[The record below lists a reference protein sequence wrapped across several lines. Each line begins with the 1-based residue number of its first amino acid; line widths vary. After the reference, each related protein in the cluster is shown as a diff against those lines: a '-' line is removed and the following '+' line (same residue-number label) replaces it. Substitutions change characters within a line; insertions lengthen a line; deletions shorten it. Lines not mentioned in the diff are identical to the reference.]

1 LLNCLLP
8 EKRNDTMHLVTKSQ
22 LIERIQ
28 GLSDDE
34 LEHVGPYLEAD
45 LEVLAP
51 DQDLVAEIER
61 GQASARTEPLLDN
74 RTALEQA
81 AARLRPRRG

>member
-1 LLNCLLP
+1 MSLLP
-8 EKRNDTMHLVTKSQ
+8 PRRENDTLDLVTKSE

-28 GLSDDE
+28 DLSEEE
-34 LEHVGPYLEAD
+34 LEQVGPYLEAD
-45 LEVLAP
+45 LQALAP

-74 RTALEQA
+74 RIALQQA
-81 AARLRPRRG
+81 TARLRPRR

>member
-1 LLNCLLP
+1 
-8 EKRNDTMHLVTKSQ
+8 MHIVTKSQ

-28 GLSDDE
+28 ALSDDE
-34 LEHVGPYLEAD
+34 LEQVGPYLEAD
-45 LEVLAP
+45 LEVLGP
-51 DQDLVAEIER
+51 DGDLALEIER

-81 AARLRPRRG
+81 ASLLRPRRG

>member
-1 LLNCLLP
+1 
-8 EKRNDTMHLVTKSQ
+8 MHLVTKSQ

-45 LEVLAP
+45 LEVLDS
-51 DQDLVAEIER
+51 DQDLVVEIER

-74 RTALEQA
+74 RTALQQA
-81 AARLRPRRG
+81 AARLRPRR